1 MPTTNPPSPQKPPTP
16 EELAKE
22 FAEIAAHSQRLVSEY
37 IERAQQGKAALPADD
52 IGVANA
58 FVELSGKLMA
68 NPMLLAQAQLRMWQ
82 DSMRLW
88 HNATARFFGEKP
100 EPVADAKTDNRF
112 RGEAWQNNFL
122 FDYIKQSYLLAAQ
135 NIQRTVGEV
144 QGLDPQTARKVR
156 FFTRQFVDAI
166 APTNFLFTNP
176 EVLKATVDS
185 GGRNLIDGLHHLLE
199 DLDRGGGQLAISMTD
214 YSAFELGKNVA
225 TAPGKVVYQ
234 NDLMQLI
241 QYSPT
246 TETVWKTPL
255 LIIPP
260 WINKYY
266 ILDLREKNSFIRW
279 AVAQGHTLFVISWV
293 NPDGKLA
300 HKGFDDYMREGPLAA
315 LEAIEQATGEKEANV
330 IGYCLGG
337 TLLAC
342 TLAWLGIKG
351 RRPVKSATF
360 FTAMIDFSEP
370 GELGVFVDETVLS
383 NLEKK
388 MEERG
393 YLEGSEMAS
402 TFNLLRANDLI
413 WSFVVNN
420 YLLGKDPFPFDL
432 LFWNSDSTRMP
443 AKMHTFYLRN
453 MYIRNALVQ
462 PGAIELGGEPI
473 DLDNIQV
480 PSCFVST
487 VEDHIAPWKS
497 TYTGAQRM
505 PEPVKFIL
513 GGSGHIAGVV
523 NPPAANKYQYW
534 TSDGALAETAEVWLS
549 QAQRHDGSWWSEWNR
564 WVAQFGGTRVPART
578 PGSGKLKPIDDAPGA
593 YAKLRLGA
601 KEEAT
606 PPSDALARAAAGAGE
621 AANDSVHKARAAK
634 PGLSD
639 AVPAKPPMPSRP
651 AATRLDSTIDLL
663 SAAADAQAP
672 PAMMPIPPSRGRKRV
687 ARKASP
693 TSRAPTKSPGSPK
706 KKSPPKKG

>member
-1 MPTTNPPSPQKPPTP
+1 MATPQPPASPTPPTP
-16 EELAKE
+16 EELAE
-22 FAEIAAHSQRLVSEY
+22 AFAQITRQSQRVAAEFL
-37 IERAQQGKAALPADD
+37 ERAQQGKAALPADD
-52 IGVANA
+52 VGVTDA
-58 FVELSGKLMA
+58 FMELTRKLMA
-68 NPMLLAQAQLRMWQ
+68 NPMVLAEAQ
-82 DSMRLW
+82 MRLW
-88 HNATARFFGEKP
+88 HDGMRLWHAAMARWLGGQP
-100 EPVADAKTDNRF
+100 EPVVDAKADNRF
-112 RGEAWQNNFL
+112 KNEAWQNNFL
-122 FDYIKQSYLLAAQ
+122 FDYIKQSYLLASQ
-135 NIQRTVGEV
+135 NIQRTVSEV
-144 QGLDPQTARKVR
+144 EGLDPQTARKVR
-156 FFTRQFVDAI
+156 FFTRQFVDAL
-166 APTNFLFTNP
+166 APTNFVFTNP

-185 GGRNLIDGLHHLLE
+185 GGRNLIDGLQHLLG
-199 DLDRGGGQLAISMTD
+199 DLERGGGQLAISMTD
-214 YSAFELGKNVA
+214 YSAFRLGENVA

-241 QYSPT
+241 QYTPS

-293 NPDGKLA
+293 NPDERLA

-370 GELGVFVDETVLS
+370 GELGVFVDENVLS

-393 YLEGSEMAS
+393 YLEGAEMAG

-413 WSFVVNN
+413 WSFVINN

-443 AKMHTFYLRN
+443 ARMHTFYLRN

-462 PGAIELGGEPI
+462 PGAIELDGEPI
-473 DLDNIQV
+473 DLGNIRV
-480 PSCFVST
+480 PSCFIST
-487 VEDHIAPWKS
+487 MEDHIAPWKS
-497 TYTGAQRM
+497 TFLGARRM
-505 PEPVKFIL
+505 PGPVKFIL

-534 TSDGALAETAEVWLS
+534 TSEGALPDSADEWLA
-549 QAQRHDGSWWSEWNR
+549 QAQRTDGSWWPAWNEW
-564 WVAQFGGTRVPART
+564 VTQFSGARVPARV
-578 PGSGKLKPIDDAPGA
+578 PGSGKLKVIEDAPGA
-593 YAKLRLGA
+593 YAKLRLDAQGTA
-601 KEEAT
+601 A
-606 PPSDALARAAAGAGE
+606 PPVDADTRPSAGVPE
-621 AANDSVHKARAAK
+621 AANDPAALPVRAM
-634 PGLSD
+634 
-639 AVPAKPPMPSRP
+639 PAKAGTTPGEQPTP
-651 AATRLDSTIDLL
+651 TLESTIDLL
-663 SAAADAQAP
+663 SAAADAQP
-672 PAMMPIPPSRGRKRV
+672 SVVVTPPSATTGIRRTGGRKPAGGSDARRSKPAGKG
-687 ARKASP
+687 ARK
-693 TSRAPTKSPGSPK
+693 TH
-706 KKSPPKKG
+706 

>member
-1 MPTTNPPSPQKPPTP
+1 MATTNPPSPATPPTP

-22 FAEIAAHSQRLVSEY
+22 FANIAARSQRLVTEY
-37 IERAQQGKAALPADD
+37 LERAQQGKAALPADD
-52 IGVANA
+52 VGVTNA
-58 FVELSGKLMA
+58 FLELSNKLLA
-68 NPMLLAQAQLRMWQ
+68 NPMALAEAQMRMWH
-82 DSMRLW
+82 DYLRLW
-88 HNATARFFGEKP
+88 HNAMSRFLGEKP
-100 EPVADAKTDNRF
+100 EPLVDTKSDNRF
-112 RGEAWQNNFL
+112 RNEAWQNNFL
-122 FDYIKQSYLLAAQ
+122 FDYIKQSYLIAAQ

-156 FFTRQFVDAI
+156 FFTRQFVDAL
-166 APTNFLFTNP
+166 APTNFVFTNP
-176 EVLKATVDS
+176 EVLKATLDS
-185 GGRNLIDGLHHLLE
+185 GGRNLIDGLHHLLG
-199 DLDRGGGQLAISMTD
+199 DLERGGGQLAISMTD
-214 YSAFELGKNVA
+214 YSAFKLGENVA

-246 TETVWKTPL
+246 TESVWKTPL

-293 NPDGKLA
+293 NPDEKLA

-315 LEAIEQATGEKEANV
+315 LEAIEKATGEKEANV

-351 RRPVKSATF
+351 RRPIKSATF
-360 FTAMIDFSEP
+360 FTAMIDFTEP

-462 PGAIELGGEPI
+462 PGSVELDGEPI
-473 DLDNIQV
+473 DLDNVQV

-497 TYTGAQRM
+497 TYMGAQRM

-534 TSDGALAETAEVWLS
+534 TTEGSLPATPDEWLS
-549 QAQRHDGSWWSEWNR
+549 GAQRQDGSWWPEWNR
-564 WVAQFGGTRVPART
+564 WIGQFCGTKVPARI
-578 PGSGKLKPIDDAPGA
+578 PGAGRLKAIEDAPGS
-593 YAKLRLGA
+593 YAKLRLEA
-601 KEEAT
+601 KEEAA
-606 PPSDALARAAAGAGE
+606 PPVNPAATASAGLPE
-621 AANDSVHKARAAK
+621 AANDAAAPVALPKEK
-634 PGLSD
+634 P
-639 AVPAKPPMPSRP
+639 APAQPPVSLRP
-651 AATRLDSTIDLL
+651 AAQAPAPTLESTIDLL
-663 SAAADAQAP
+663 SAAADALPGPAITPSAKPRRTTARKSAEPAAP
-672 PAMMPIPPSRGRKRV
+672 KGTRRKR
-687 ARKASP
+687 
-693 TSRAPTKSPGSPK
+693 
-706 KKSPPKKG
+706 